1 MPWHHQLDFKFN
13 QDFYV
18 NVAGKRNT
26 IQFGVDIQNLPNLLN
41 NSWGLYKATNSTN
54 LLNYST
60 DGKYTFN
67 KVNNEV
73 LTNTYK
79 KYQSFSSTYSVQF
92 SIRYIFN

>member
-1 MPWHHQLDFKFN
+1 VEEAIMPWHHQLDFKFN

-26 IQFGVDIQNLPNLLN
+26 IQFGVVFRIYLIYLIIVGDYTKQLIQH
-41 NSWGLYKATNSTN
+41 N

-67 KVNNEV
+67 KV
-73 LTNTYK
+73 TM
-79 KYQSFSSTYSVQF
+79 KY
-92 SIRYIFN
+92 